1 MQIKQYTE
9 QNVYDAAKERLR
21 YIFSQFNDKVIFSF
35 SAGKDSSVMIH
46 LAKEVAGE
54 MNCLPLKVLFIDLEA
69 QYKLTIDHA
78 EEIMTADWVD
88 PYWICLPLHL
98 RNAVSCFEP
107 QWVCW
112 NPDEKERWVREL
124 PEHKGVISNPDDLPF
139 FRYGME
145 FEEFVVDFAQWL
157 AKGEEWAVGVGIRS
171 NESFNRYRTLFD
183 SRKQP
188 YKEKPWT
195 TLVVD
200 NVFNFY
206 PIYDWTTED
215 IWTAVGKFDYSYN
228 HIYDLMYQQGKSI
241 HECRICQPYGDDQ
254 RKGLDLFRTCEPE
267 TWAKV
272 VDRVAGSNFGNI
284 YCRSYL
290 LGHMKVVLPEGHTWK
305 TYTEFLLA
313 TIPKCEAEWY
323 MTKFRVF
330 IKWWEDKGYPADE
343 WPDAKLKKGDDRLIG
358 PDGRRYTKGPAW
370 ERLAKCILKNDK
382 LCKSL
387 SFAATKGQYSKYQRM
402 KEEYGY

>member
-1 MQIKQYTE
+1 
-9 QNVYDAAKERLR
+9 
-21 YIFSQFNDKVIFSF
+21 
-35 SAGKDSSVMIH
+35 
-46 LAKEVAGE
+46 
-54 MNCLPLKVLFIDLEA
+54 
-69 QYKLTIDHA
+69 
-78 EEIMTADWVD
+78 
-88 PYWICLPLHL
+88 
-98 RNAVSCFEP
+98 
-107 QWVCW
+107 
-112 NPDEKERWVREL
+112 
-124 PEHKGVISNPDDLPF
+124 
-139 FRYGME
+139 ME

-358 PDGRRYTKGPAW
+358 PDGRQYTKGPAW